1 VLEIRVETDGKVLL
15 IGRMDASQVDRAKSF
30 LDRLQ
35 GPTTLDCAGLDYISS
50 AGISV
55 LLVTLKRLQDAG
67 HSLRLVQVSDRVKN
81 VFRYAGLDRIFSVE

>member
-1 VLEIRVETDGKVLL
+1 VLEIRVEQDGKVSLT
-15 IGRMDASQVDRAKSF
+15 GRLDASQVNTARSF

-35 GPTTLDCAGLDYISS
+35 GSTTLDCAGLDYISS

-67 HSLRLVQVSDRVKN
+67 HSLRLVQVNDRVKN

>member
-1 VLEIRVETDGKVLL
+1 MLEIRVETDGRVVL
-15 IGRMDASQVDRAKSF
+15 IGRLDAAQVDKVKAF
-30 LDRLQ
+30 LDRLM

-67 HSLRLVQVSDRVKN
+67 HSLRLVQVNDRVKN